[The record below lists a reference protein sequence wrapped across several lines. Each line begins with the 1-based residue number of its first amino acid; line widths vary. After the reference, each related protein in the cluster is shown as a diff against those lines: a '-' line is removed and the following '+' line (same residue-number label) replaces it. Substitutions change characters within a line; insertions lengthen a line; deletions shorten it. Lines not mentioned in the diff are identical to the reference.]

1 MLRRRSRC
9 LERRYKKS
17 QLLSDRL
24 AWVESEHKRHHIY
37 RQKESAFWNMQLT
50 TNAKQPRKLW
60 RTIQSVIGSGTRQ
73 QQKGSLTADDLLKY
87 FNDKIEGVRQSTGN
101 VPVQSCLPPA
111 AAEFSEFELC
121 TQEEVMSVICKAPSK
136 SCCLDPVPTDIL
148 KELLPVILPFVTKM
162 CNASLQEGT
171 LPVSQRH
178 ALVTPGLKKA
188 NADPSDA
195 KNYRPISNLTF
206 ISKVVER
213 LVCRQL
219 VSFLEKNGLIP
230 SLQSA
235 YRREHST
242 ETAVLKILSD
252 ILLAADRGEVTLLGL
267 LDLSA
272 AFDTVDHEILLDRL
286 STAFGIR
293 SAALSWI
300 KSFIHERTQ
309 TVAFAGQQ
317 SSRSPVNC
325 GVPQGSVLGP
335 ILFLLYTT
343 DVIGIARRHG
353 LGVHSYADD
362 TQLYLHTTAAALAEQ
377 TANLV
382 TCITEIS
389 SWMTSNRLKLN
400 TDKTQFL
407 CAGTRQ
413 QLAKITTKSIL
424 LDGVSIELSDEVTL
438 LGVVLDRELTFTPHI
453 RRLSGRCFYQLRQLR
468 TIRRTL
474 TLDATKTLI
483 HAFVTSRLD
492 YCNGILPGVA
502 AVHLRRLQS
511 VLNAAAKLVVQ
522 KRKYDH
528 VTATLRD
535 DLHWLPIVQRAQYK
549 DCLIVYKCLHQQAP
563 EYLTQLCIPVAS
575 ITGRCHLR
583 SAAHGELDVPRT
595 KTKTYGPRSFAVAG
609 PTIWNTLPS
618 DVRDQR
624 LTTEQFRSKLKTHL
638 FQRAYNTQDRASS

>member
-1 MLRRRSRC
+1 M
-9 LERRYKKS
+9 
-17 QLLSDRL
+17 
-24 AWVESEHKRHHIY
+24 
-37 RQKESAFWNMQLT
+37 
-50 TNAKQPRKLW
+50 
-60 RTIQSVIGSGTRQ
+60 
-73 QQKGSLTADDLLKY
+73 
-87 FNDKIEGVRQSTGN
+87 
-101 VPVQSCLPPA
+101 
-111 AAEFSEFELC
+111 
-121 TQEEVMSVICKAPSK
+121 
-136 SCCLDPVPTDIL
+136 
-148 KELLPVILPFVTKM
+148 
-162 CNASLQEGT
+162 
-171 LPVSQRH
+171 
-178 ALVTPGLKKA
+178 
-188 NADPSDA
+188 
-195 KNYRPISNLTF
+195 
-206 ISKVVER
+206 
-213 LVCRQL
+213 
-219 VSFLEKNGLIP
+219 
-230 SLQSA
+230 
-235 YRREHST
+235 
-242 ETAVLKILSD
+242 
-252 ILLAADRGEVTLLGL
+252 
-267 LDLSA
+267 
-272 AFDTVDHEILLDRL
+272 
-286 STAFGIR
+286 
-293 SAALSWI
+293 
-300 KSFIHERTQ
+300 
-309 TVAFAGQQ
+309 
-317 SSRSPVNC
+317 NC

-335 ILFLLYTT
+335 ILFLLYTA
-343 DVIGIARRHG
+343 DVIGIACRHG

-377 TANLV
+377 TANLT
-382 TCITEIS
+382 TCITEIN

-438 LGVVLDRELTFTPHI
+438 LGVVLDRELTFAPHI

-502 AVHLRRLQS
+502 AVHLRQLQS

-522 KRKYDH
+522 ERKYDH

-563 EYLTQLCIPVAS
+563 EYLIQLCIPVAS

-609 PTIWNTLPS
+609 PTIWNTLPF
-618 DVRDQR
+618 DVCDQR

>member
-1 MLRRRSRC
+1 
-9 LERRYKKS
+9 
-17 QLLSDRL
+17 
-24 AWVESEHKRHHIY
+24 
-37 RQKESAFWNMQLT
+37 
-50 TNAKQPRKLW
+50 
-60 RTIQSVIGSGTRQ
+60 
-73 QQKGSLTADDLLKY
+73 
-87 FNDKIEGVRQSTGN
+87 
-101 VPVQSCLPPA
+101 
-111 AAEFSEFELC
+111 
-121 TQEEVMSVICKAPSK
+121 MSVICKAPSK

-148 KELLPVILPFVTKM
+148 KELLPVILPFVTNM

-188 NADPSDA
+188 NADPTDA

-230 SLQSA
+230 SLQST
-235 YRREHST
+235 YRRGHST

-300 KSFIHERTQ
+300 KSFLQGRTQ

-335 ILFLLYTT
+335 ILFLLYTA

-377 TANLV
+377 TANLT
-382 TCITEIS
+382 TCITEIN
-389 SWMTSNRLKLN
+389 SWMTSYRLKSN

-438 LGVVLDRELTFTPHI
+438 LGVVLDRELTFAPHI

-511 VLNAAAKLVVQ
+511 VLNAAAKLVG
-522 KRKYDH
+522 
-528 VTATLRD
+528 
-535 DLHWLPIVQRAQYK
+535 
-549 DCLIVYKCLHQQAP
+549 P
-563 EYLTQLCIPVAS
+563 EEEVRS
-575 ITGRCHLR
+575 CHCN
-583 SAAHGELDVPRT
+583 VM
-595 KTKTYGPRSFAVAG
+595 
-609 PTIWNTLPS
+609 
-618 DVRDQR
+618 
-624 LTTEQFRSKLKTHL
+624 
-638 FQRAYNTQDRASS
+638 

>member
-1 MLRRRSRC
+1 
-9 LERRYKKS
+9 
-17 QLLSDRL
+17 
-24 AWVESEHKRHHIY
+24 
-37 RQKESAFWNMQLT
+37 
-50 TNAKQPRKLW
+50 
-60 RTIQSVIGSGTRQ
+60 
-73 QQKGSLTADDLLKY
+73 
-87 FNDKIEGVRQSTGN
+87 
-101 VPVQSCLPPA
+101 
-111 AAEFSEFELC
+111 
-121 TQEEVMSVICKAPSK
+121 MSVICKAPSK

-148 KELLPVILPFVTKM
+148 KELLPVILPFVTNM

-188 NADPSDA
+188 NADPTDA

-235 YRREHST
+235 YRRGHST

-300 KSFIHERTQ
+300 KSFLQGRTQ

-335 ILFLLYTT
+335 ILFLLYTA

-377 TANLV
+377 TANLT
-382 TCITEIS
+382 TCITEIN
-389 SWMTSNRLKLN
+389 SWMTSNRLNCRLN
-400 TDKTQFL
+400 TSRG
-407 CAGTRQ
+407 A
-413 QLAKITTKSIL
+413 
-424 LDGVSIELSDEVTL
+424 SIE
-438 LGVVLDRELTFTPHI
+438 I
-453 RRLSGRCFYQLRQLR
+453 
-468 TIRRTL
+468 
-474 TLDATKTLI
+474 
-483 HAFVTSRLD
+483 
-492 YCNGILPGVA
+492 
-502 AVHLRRLQS
+502 
-511 VLNAAAKLVVQ
+511 
-522 KRKYDH
+522 
-528 VTATLRD
+528 
-535 DLHWLPIVQRAQYK
+535 
-549 DCLIVYKCLHQQAP
+549 
-563 EYLTQLCIPVAS
+563 
-575 ITGRCHLR
+575 
-583 SAAHGELDVPRT
+583 
-595 KTKTYGPRSFAVAG
+595 
-609 PTIWNTLPS
+609 
-618 DVRDQR
+618 
-624 LTTEQFRSKLKTHL
+624 
-638 FQRAYNTQDRASS
+638 